1 MCVHLII
8 FTFGFF
14 FITGLGRTAPDPNA
28 TVTLNG
34 VQVPLGK
41 GVHTNIDDTSLL
53 YNEYPL
59 ILVCLVIC
67 VMIFFLPAC
76 LYITCAVKKVSKICY
91 ISILQSPAISLG
103 VSVHLSLIQNL
114 MIQSHSSNS
123 VHLHIKDQREV
134 YNREGKLSH
143 FQHAVQVR
151 YNKLKTSEFTHGNSF
166 IAFCLLIQDY
176 TFHCV
181 AHPAVMHKSTHLHCL

>member
-1 MCVHLII
+1 MRAFNNIH
-8 FTFGFF
+8 FWGF

-91 ISILQSPAISLG
+91 ISILQSLAISLG

-166 IAFCLLIQDY
+166 IALSFN
-176 TFHCV
+176 TG
-181 AHPAVMHKSTHLHCL
+181 LHFSLCSSPSCHA